1 MQMIGHDDVTMD
13 KVVALIAIM
22 KDSILHNR
30 GNCGRSEQTSPL
42 PRVCRDEVRRSQ
54 SRPVFRSSHL
64 ASGAEAPP
72 FLRATCPA
80 PSHDRERR
88 TCLPHRRAS
97 SIIVT
102 KSSNKY
108 LASCGPG

>member
-64 ASGAEAPP
+64 ASGAKAPP
-72 FLRATCPA
+72 LSSLYGGGGGPPLPPATLPA
-80 PSHDRERR
+80 P
-88 TCLPHRRAS
+88 PHAPGR
-97 SIIVT
+97 
-102 KSSNKY
+102 
-108 LASCGPG
+108 GP